1 MKTQPPQLIQLGKI
15 GAPDLGYIS
24 VAEVDREVPFP
35 IHRVYWTYYTPDEV
49 ERGHHAHKE
58 LKQVIVAVSGII
70 HLKLENREGEIFE
83 FELDHPT
90 KGVLVSE
97 GFWRTMRF
105 SHSAVLLCL
114 ASHAYEESDYIRD
127 YDTFKRGESNDPSLS

>member
-1 MKTQPPQLIQLGKI
+1 MNTCNPQLIELHKI
-15 GAPDLGYIS
+15 GASDLGYIS
-24 VAEVDREVPFP
+24 VAEVGSQVPFP
-35 IHRVYWTYYTPDEV
+35 INRVYWTYYTPDEV

-70 HLKLENREGEIFE
+70 QLTLENREGDIFE
-83 FELDHPT
+83 FILDHPT
-90 KGVLVSE
+90 KGVLVPE

-105 SHSAVLLCL
+105 SHCAVLLCL

-127 YDTFKRGESNDPSLS
+127 YDIFKSGGEQ